1 MEKREDKRLARIGVK
16 GLHSIVDFLFVL
28 AMLFLLLVAIWT
40 HWDARQVYAAADP
53 NRFIQY
59 KPDFPK
65 DVETFEGL
73 QAKNP
78 DVKAWLTIYDT
89 KIDYPLVQTDNDDYY
104 MNHDVFGEV
113 QASGSLFIDY
123 RNDSRFGDFNTLV
136 YGHHM
141 SERKMFGDID
151 LFLDE
156 EFFNSHEFGNLYD
169 GTQDRGLQIIAVLE
183 VDSHDPVLYYPAI
196 KGEELR
202 LKYIDQIYNTAKIIR
217 GVSAAERKTITSEG
231 RTSPLTPDDNILL
244 LSTCSADITNGRFIL
259 VCKVLDHAV
268 GNPFPETEEKRV
280 GTGID
285 SYTLYQKYGTLPFWV
300 WVGIIIL
307 LIIFTFILYKL
318 SRRRDKRISSRN
330 SQALEGAD
338 ANDEN

>member
-1 MEKREDKRLARIGVK
+1 MEKRTGYRLAKAGTNSLNRV
-16 GLHSIVDFLFVL
+16 VDTLFVL
-28 AMLFLLLVAIWT
+28 LMLLLLLVAIWT
-40 HWDARQVYAAADP
+40 FWDARQVYAAADP
-53 NRFIQY
+53 NRFIMY
-59 KPDFPK
+59 KPDYPE
-65 DVETFEGL
+65 DVQTFEDL
-73 QAKNP
+73 QTRNP

-113 QASGSLFIDY
+113 QSAGSLFIDY
-123 RNDSRFGDFNTLV
+123 RNSSNFQDFNTLV

-156 EFFNSHEFGNLYD
+156 DFFNKHEFGNLYD
-169 GTQDRGLQIIAVLE
+169 GEQNRGLQIIAILE

-202 LKYIDQIYNTAKIIR
+202 LKYIDQVYHTAKYIR
-217 GVSAAERKTITSEG
+217 GISSIERETITSAG
-231 RTSPLTPDDNILL
+231 RTSPLTPDDHILL

-259 VCKVLDHAV
+259 VCKVLDHTV
-268 GNPFPETEEKRV
+268 GNPFPEAEEKRV

-300 WVGIIIL
+300 WVGIILL
-307 LIIFTFILYKL
+307 LIVLTYILYRL
-318 SRRRDKRISSRN
+318 SRRRDRRLAEKA
-330 SQALEGAD
+330 SQEGDD
-338 ANDEN
+338 AYDQKN

>member
-65 DVETFEGL
+65 DVETFEDL

-123 RNDSRFGDFNTLV
+123 RNDSQFGDFNTLV

-151 LFLDE
+151 KFV
-156 EFFNSHEFGNLYD
+156 
-169 GTQDRGLQIIAVLE
+169 I
-183 VDSHDPVLYYPAI
+183 
-196 KGEELR
+196 
-202 LKYIDQIYNTAKIIR
+202 
-217 GVSAAERKTITSEG
+217 ERT
-231 RTSPLTPDDNILL
+231 
-244 LSTCSADITNGRFIL
+244 
-259 VCKVLDHAV
+259 V
-268 GNPFPETEEKRV
+268 
-280 GTGID
+280 
-285 SYTLYQKYGTLPFWV
+285 
-300 WVGIIIL
+300 
-307 LIIFTFILYKL
+307 
-318 SRRRDKRISSRN
+318 
-330 SQALEGAD
+330 
-338 ANDEN
+338 

>member
-1 MEKREDKRLARIGVK
+1 MEKRAEKRLAKAGVR
-16 GLHSIVDFLFVL
+16 GLHRIVDFLFVL
-28 AMLFLLLVAIWT
+28 LMLLLLLVAIWT
-40 HWDARQVYAAADP
+40 QWDSRQVYAAADP

-59 KPDFPK
+59 KPDFPA
-65 DVETFEGL
+65 DIVSFEDL
-73 QAKNP
+73 KKKNP

-104 MNHDVFGEV
+104 MNHDVFGEI

-123 RNDSRFGDFNTLV
+123 RNDSHFRDFNTIV

-151 LFLDE
+151 LFLKED
-156 EFFNSHEFGNLYD
+156 FFNKHEYGNLYD
-169 GTQDRGLQIIAVLE
+169 GEKNCGLQIIAILE

-196 KGEELR
+196 QGEELR
-202 LKYIDQIYNTAKIIR
+202 LKYIDQVYKTAKYIR
-217 GVSAAERKTITSEG
+217 GISNIERKTITSAG
-231 RTSPLTPDDNILL
+231 RTSPLTPDDRMLL

-259 VCKVLDHAV
+259 VCKILDHAV
-268 GNPFPETEEKRV
+268 GNPFPDTEEKRT

-285 SYTLYQKYGTLPFWV
+285 SYTLYQKYGTLPFWA

-307 LIIFTFILYKL
+307 LIILTFILYKL
-318 SRRRDKRISSRN
+318 SRRRDKRVRKGEKAHDHEDQN
-330 SQALEGAD
+330 P
-338 ANDEN
+338 

>member
-1 MEKREDKRLARIGVK
+1 MEKRVGYCLAK
-16 GLHSIVDFLFVL
+16 ASTNGLNRVVDTLFVL
-28 AMLFLLLVAIWT
+28 AMLLLLLVAIWT
-40 HWDARQVYAAADP
+40 FWDSRQVYAAADP

-59 KPDFPK
+59 KPDYPE
-65 DVETFEGL
+65 DVQTFEDL

-113 QASGSLFIDY
+113 QSSGSLFIDY
-123 RNDSRFGDFNTLV
+123 RNDSHFQDFNTLV

-151 LFLDE
+151 LFLKED
-156 EFFNSHEFGNLYD
+156 FFKGHEFGNLYD
-169 GTQDRGLQIIAVLE
+169 GELNRGLQIIAILE
-183 VDSHDPVLYYPAI
+183 VDSHDPLLYYPAI

-202 LKYIDQIYNTAKIIR
+202 LKYIDQVYHTAKYIR
-217 GVSAAERKTITSEG
+217 GISSNEQKTISSIG
-231 RTSPLTPDDNILL
+231 RTSPLTPDDHILL

-259 VCKVLDHAV
+259 VCKILDHAV
-268 GNPFPETEEKRV
+268 GNPFPETEERRT

-285 SYTLYQKYGTLPFWV
+285 SYTLYQQYGTLPFWA

-307 LIIFTFILYKL
+307 LIILTFILYRL
-318 SRRRDKRISSRN
+318 SRRRDKRIYKGEK
-330 SQALEGAD
+330 AHDLEDQNA
-338 ANDEN
+338 

>member
-1 MEKREDKRLARIGVK
+1 MEKRVGYRLAK
-16 GLHSIVDFLFVL
+16 ASTNGLNRVVDTLFVL
-28 AMLFLLLVAIWT
+28 AMLLLLLVAIWT
-40 HWDARQVYAAADP
+40 FWDARQVYAAADP

-59 KPDFPK
+59 KPDFPE
-65 DVETFEGL
+65 DVETFEDL

-104 MNHDVFGEV
+104 MNHDVFGEI

-123 RNDSRFGDFNTLV
+123 RNNSHFQDFNTIV

-151 LFLDE
+151 LFLKED
-156 EFFNSHEFGNLYD
+156 FFKGHEFGNLYD
-169 GTQDRGLQIIAVLE
+169 GEKDNGLQIIAILS

-196 KGEELR
+196 DGEDLR
-202 LKYIDQIYNTAKIIR
+202 IQYINQIYNTAMYIR
-217 GVSAAERKTITSEG
+217 GVSSTERTSITAEG
-231 RTSPLTPDDNILL
+231 RTSPLTPDDHILL

-259 VCKVLDHAV
+259 VCKILDHAV
-268 GNPFPETEEKRV
+268 GNPFPETEERRT

-285 SYTLYQKYGTLPFWV
+285 SYTLYQKYGTLPFWA

-307 LIIFTFILYKL
+307 LIILTFILYRL
-318 SRRRDKRISSRN
+318 SRRRDKRIYKGEK
-330 SQALEGAD
+330 AHDLEDQNA
-338 ANDEN
+338 

>member
-1 MEKREDKRLARIGVK
+1 MELRVGYRLAK
-16 GLHSIVDFLFVL
+16 ASTNGLNRLVDTLFVL
-28 AMLFLLLVAIWT
+28 AMLLLLLVAIWT
-40 HWDARQVYAAADP
+40 FWDARQIYAAADP

-59 KPDFPK
+59 KPDYPE
-65 DVETFEGL
+65 DVETFEDL

-104 MNHDVFGEV
+104 MNHDVFGEI

-123 RNDSRFGDFNTLV
+123 RNNERFQDFNTII

-151 LFLDE
+151 LFLE
-156 EFFNSHEFGNLYD
+156 EDFFNKHEFGNLYD
-169 GTQDRGLQIIAVLE
+169 GVQNRGLEIVAILE

-196 KGEELR
+196 DGEELR
-202 LKYIDQIYNTAKIIR
+202 LKYIDQIYNTARFIR
-217 GVSAAERKTITSEG
+217 GVSNTVQASSPSSG
-231 RTSPLTPDDNILL
+231 RSSPLTPDDHILL

-259 VCKVLDHAV
+259 VCKLLDHAV
-268 GNPFPETEEKRV
+268 GNPFPETEETRT

-285 SYTLYQKYGTLPFWV
+285 SYMLYQKYGTLPFWA

-307 LIIFTFILYKL
+307 LIILTFILYRL
-318 SRRRDKRISSRN
+318 SRRRDRRVTEKASRK
-330 SQALEGAD
+330 GDD
-338 ANDEN
+338 AYDQEN